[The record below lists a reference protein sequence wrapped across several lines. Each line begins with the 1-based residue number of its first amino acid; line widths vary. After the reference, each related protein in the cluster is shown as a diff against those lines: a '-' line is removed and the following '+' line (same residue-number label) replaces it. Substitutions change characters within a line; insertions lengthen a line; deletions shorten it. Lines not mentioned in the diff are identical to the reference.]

1 MRIVVINKDKLEN
14 IPPLISVVYHL
25 TGLGHEV
32 HLITTGYGDKMA
44 RVFQRK
50 KIEAT
55 IIPESGRKGFLSKL
69 MEYLRY
75 HNRAKHELEHLSF
88 DALWI
93 EGGNTVLALGS
104 CIKRYRYI
112 LHISELYEKSPV
124 ILKALSKVIHSAE
137 AVVLPE
143 YNRASLYQVWFS
155 LNERPFVLPNIPA
168 FLPDA
173 SELEGLEL
181 KYSEQ
186 LGSIRGK
193 TVILYQGH
201 IGGGR
206 DLSSFAKAVQ
216 ELGDGYVL
224 LLVGKDY
231 GVLDDLRKL
240 CDRICHID
248 FIQAPDYLLFTKQA
262 DIGILSY
269 DPTSENNIFCAP
281 NKLFEYASYG
291 VPMIGNDIPGL
302 KYMIEPFKAGIIID
316 ESQVDSI
323 KRAILEIERNL
334 EEFSKNSR
342 KLYDSFDNMAV
353 VSQILNRINSSI
365 K

>member
-14 IPPLISVVYHL
+14 IPPLISVIYHL
-25 TGLGHEV
+25 TSLGHEV
-32 HLITTGYGDKMA
+32 HVITTGYGERMA
-44 RVFQRK
+44 RVFQGK
-50 KIEAT
+50 KVGTT
-55 IIPESGRKGFLSKL
+55 IIPEGGRKGFFPKL
-69 MEYLRY
+69 MDYLRY
-75 HNRAKHELEHLSF
+75 RHRAKRELEHLSF

-112 LHISELYEKSPV
+112 LQISELYEKSP
-124 ILKALSKVIHSAE
+124 IYLKALNKVIHNAA

-155 LNERPFVLPNIPA
+155 LKERPFVLPNIPA

-173 SELEGLEL
+173 DELEGLEL
-181 KYSEQ
+181 KYSDQ
-186 LGSIRGK
+186 LEPIKGK
-193 TVILYQGH
+193 TIILYQGH

-206 DLSSFAKAVQ
+206 DLSSFAQAVQ
-216 ELGDGYVL
+216 ELGEGYVL

-231 GVLDDLRKL
+231 GVLKDLRKL

-248 FIQAPDYLLFTKQA
+248 FLPAPDYLLFTRQA
-262 DIGILSY
+262 HVGILSY
-269 DPTSENNIFCAP
+269 DPTSENNVFCAP

-302 KYMIEPFKAGIIID
+302 KYMIEPYKAGIIVD
-316 ESQVDSI
+316 ESRVDSI
-323 KRAILEIERNL
+323 KKAIVEVEKNK
-334 EEFSKNSR
+334 EEYRKRSR
-342 KLYDSFDNMAV
+342 KLYDSFDNKAT
-353 VSQILNRINSSI
+353 VSQILNNVSV
-365 K
+365 